1 MNKTGKIGL
10 TAAALMACASAA
22 SAATVTQTLTFG
34 PTKTA
39 WSHTFSFA
47 PFNPALGTL
56 VKVTDIITENLSG
69 TVEITNSGSSSATY
83 TAFLTDTATKMF
95 SGLTTLTKTISNTVS
110 SPPPLTPFGTP
121 GDTTGLVALSGSST
135 GSATTTSGLAAFE
148 GASVVA
154 TAKDV
159 GALSFSSNTANAT
172 ATFDGVGQVVDKL
185 IYTYTTTVPEPGTL
199 ALIGSA
205 LAGLAVFRRRKRK

>member
-1 MNKTGKIGL
+1 MNNTGKIGL

-22 SAATVTQTLTFG
+22 SAATVTQTQMFG
-34 PTKTA
+34 PKKTA
-39 WSHTFSFA
+39 WSTTFSFA

-56 VKVTDIITENLSG
+56 VKVTDIITETLSG
-69 TVEITNSGSSSATY
+69 HVDITNSGSSSATY
-83 TAFLTDTATKMF
+83 TAFLTDKATKAF

-110 SPPPLTPFGTP
+110 SPPPLPP
-121 GDTTGLVALSGSST
+121 GGTTGPLALSGSST
-135 GSATTTSGLAAFE
+135 GTATTTSGLAAFE

-159 GALSFSSNTANAT
+159 GALSFSSDTANAT
-172 ATFDGVGQVVDKL
+172 ATFDGTGQVIDKL
-185 IYTYTTTVPEPGTL
+185 IYTYTTKVPEPGTL

>member
-1 MNKTGKIGL
+1 MNNTGKIGL

-22 SAATVTQTLTFG
+22 SAGTVTQTRMFG

-83 TAFLTDTATKMF
+83 TAFLTDTATKTF
-95 SGLTTLTKTISNTVS
+95 SGLTTMSKTISNKVS
-110 SPPPLTPFGTP
+110 SPPPLAP
-121 GDTTGLVALSGSST
+121 GGSTGPLALSGSST

-159 GALSFSSNTANAT
+159 GALSFSSDTANAT
-172 ATFDGVGQVVDKL
+172 ATFDGTGQVIDKL
-185 IYTYTTTVPEPGTL
+185 IYTYTTKVPEPGTL